1 MTMGQIKDV
10 LFSNSDK
17 TNKAQIMKAR
27 ISKVLKMKKQSEHWS
42 HADVS

>member
-17 TNKAQIMKAR
+17 NNKAQIMKAR
-27 ISKVLKMKKQSEHWS
+27 ISKVLKMKKQSEHLS